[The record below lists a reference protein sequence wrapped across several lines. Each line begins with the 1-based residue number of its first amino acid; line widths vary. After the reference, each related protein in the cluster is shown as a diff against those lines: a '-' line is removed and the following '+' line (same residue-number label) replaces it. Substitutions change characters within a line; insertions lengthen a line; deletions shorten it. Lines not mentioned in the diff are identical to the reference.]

1 MTCFVGVHCWRRLC
15 WEHWL
20 ASGNAFTD
28 FTSSFLR
35 SYYCSHLNWS
45 IFYLFKCLARRFCS
59 LALFLWIFNVL
70 LIEFSILNFP
80 WFNCF
85 YSRKFYK
92 FGLRCWYVTGV
103 HDDSVKASRCVK
115 CLTWL
120 SCDSRSRSPS
130 CSCCFHRSCLFAS
143 VSGQISAGT
152 LLALSPTYRPL
163 TNAHALRSP
172 RSILSRCHRGS
183 RPKLQLLDF
192 FSIKPCRLLTFQV
205 WVARFWSERRLIRR
219 LQPLNSTESRYRIS
233 SRCCRLRDLISGC
246 SCDAASI
253 WLEATGSD

>member
-1 MTCFVGVHCWRRLC
+1 MCEMFDKTLVWLTITISQLQLLFPSLVSFRVCLWPDKRR
-15 WEHWL
+15 
-20 ASGNAFTD
+20 D
-28 FTSSFLR
+28 F
-35 SYYCSHLNWS
+35 
-45 IFYLFKCLARRFCS
+45 AR
-59 LALFLWIFNVL
+59 
-70 LIEFSILNFP
+70 
-80 WFNCF
+80 
-85 YSRKFYK
+85 
-92 FGLRCWYVTGV
+92 T
-103 HDDSVKASRCVK
+103 
-115 CLTWL
+115 LTN
-120 SCDSRSRSPS
+120 
-130 CSCCFHRSCLFAS
+130 
-143 VSGQISAGT
+143 Q
-152 LLALSPTYRPL
+152 PTYRPL

-172 RSILSRCHRGS
+172 RSILSRCHRSS